1 MPGHLRGEAKAEWRR
16 VVPQLEEIGVLATI
30 DRAVLIRY
38 CTAWAEWLEMDSLLR
53 KSGKVIRGQK
63 GNLVRSP
70 LLLVRSELEQTL
82 SDLGRQLG
90 LSPVAR
96 LRAGIT
102 HEKYEVEDDSATI
115 AAIEDYRRQLGV
127 SLRPPQPCRLNTST
141 SISCVPI
148 RPTRVGSPIGNS
160 SPLPGRCGS
169 TASSSR

>member
-1 MPGHLRGEAKAEWRR
+1 MGERGPLPLPYARRRNKRRASGKTVAVARPTMPGHLRGEAKAEWRR

-127 SLRPPQPCRLNTST
+127 S
-141 SISCVPI
+141 
-148 RPTRVGSPIGNS
+148 
-160 SPLPGRCGS
+160 
-169 TASSSR
+169 